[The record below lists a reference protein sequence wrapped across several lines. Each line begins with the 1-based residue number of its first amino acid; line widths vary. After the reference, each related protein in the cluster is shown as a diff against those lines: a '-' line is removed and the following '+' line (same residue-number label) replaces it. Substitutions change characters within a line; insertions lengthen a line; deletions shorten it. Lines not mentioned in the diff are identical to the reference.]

1 MRDDGDFERLFLWI
15 LCACLFIFMPKLHMD
30 LIVFEKVRVSI
41 ERNEEFSLI
50 FFVKLHM
57 HLEANVCSPL
67 ELLLNIND
75 LKQI

>member
-1 MRDDGDFERLFLWI
+1 
-15 LCACLFIFMPKLHMD
+15 MD

-41 ERNEEFSLI
+41 ERNEEEFSLI